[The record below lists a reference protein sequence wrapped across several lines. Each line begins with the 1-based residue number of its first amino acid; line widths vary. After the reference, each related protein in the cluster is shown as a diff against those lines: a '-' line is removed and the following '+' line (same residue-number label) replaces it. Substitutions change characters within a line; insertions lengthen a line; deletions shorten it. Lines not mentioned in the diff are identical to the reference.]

1 MAPAIFKVVQFENAA
16 AFKIACLDS
25 AAVRSEE
32 RARLY
37 NSLISF
43 RTSSRD
49 LISGFQHMRSQ
60 SSFLFLLVFVDFTFG
75 VRVCS
80 RLPEVLDRLLVQTAD
95 PQSVPQFIPQF
106 FSSSVRSLGRFWL
119 SGRPSPLAISSAIS
133 KPKITKRPN
142 GSIEQATS

>member
-80 RLPEVLDRLLVQTAD
+80 RLPEVLDRLLVQAAD
-95 PQSVPQFIPQF
+95 PQSVPQFIPQILQF
-106 FSSSVRSLGRFWL
+106 VLWDGSGFPVDHLHSPSRQRSLSRKQT
-119 SGRPSPLAISSAIS
+119 A
-133 KPKITKRPN
+133 KR
-142 GSIEQATS
+142 ID